1 MCQDKHHE
9 PAGFTQ
15 QAQDRSAGGGATSA
29 PAAQIAELVTANH
42 ILYDQGVLDAFG
54 HVSVRHA
61 DDPERFL
68 LARNMAPG
76 LVQAADIVEFD
87 LDGNPYNAAGRA
99 IYLERFIHSEI
110 YKARPDVVAVVH
122 SHSPSVVPFSV
133 STTSPLRATCH
144 MAGFIGLAAPVFEI
158 RDHVG
163 EASSLLIT
171 NHELGQA
178 LAGSL
183 GERSLVLM
191 RGHGSTVVADSLRRA
206 VYRAVYTELNA
217 QIQSVAQQLGEVTF
231 LSEGEIAET
240 VRVIET
246 QVVRAWDFWSIK
258 AGATARALMQQQA
271 QLG

>member
-9 PAGFTQ
+9 QQGFTQ
-15 QAQDRSAGGGATSA
+15 KAEDRGDGGSTA
-29 PAAQIAELVTANH
+29 PAALIAELVTANH

-54 HVSVRHA
+54 HVSVRNPAH
-61 DDPERFL
+61 PGRFL

-76 LVQAADIVEFD
+76 LAQADDIIEFD
-87 LDGNPYNAAGRA
+87 LDGNPVNAAGRA

-110 YKARPDVVAVVH
+110 YKARPDVMAVVH

-133 STTSPLRATCH
+133 SKTSPLRATCH
-144 MAGFIGLAAPVFEI
+144 MAGFIGTAARVFEI
-158 RDHVG
+158 RDYAG
-163 EASSLLIT
+163 DTNSLLIT
-171 NHELGQA
+171 NNELGHA
-178 LAGSL
+178 LSQSL

-191 RGHGSTVVADSLRRA
+191 RGHGSTVVADSLHRA

-217 QIQSVAQQLGEVTF
+217 QIQSAAQQLGEVTF

-246 QVVRAWDFWSIK
+246 QVGRAWDFWRIK
-258 AGATARALMQQQA
+258 AGATARALSEQKA
-271 QLG
+271 QLIP

>member
-1 MCQDKHHE
+1 MCQDKHHDQH
-9 PAGFTQ
+9 GFTQ
-15 QAQDRSAGGGATSA
+15 QARDHADGASTA
-29 PAAQIAELVTANH
+29 PAAQVAELVTANH

-61 DDPERFL
+61 EQPDRFL

-76 LVQAADIVEFD
+76 LVQAQDIVEFD
-87 LDGNPYNAAGRA
+87 LDGNPFNAAGRA

-133 STTSPLRATCH
+133 SKTSPLRATCH
-144 MAGFIGLAAPVFEI
+144 MAGFIGVAAPVYEI
-158 RDHVG
+158 RDHAG
-163 EASSLLIT
+163 EGSSLLIT
-171 NHELGQA
+171 SQELGQS
-178 LAGSL
+178 LAGTL
-183 GERSLVLM
+183 GTRSLVLM
-191 RGHGSTVVADSLRRA
+191 RGHGSTVVADSLRRV
-206 VYRAVYTELNA
+206 VYRAVYTEVNA
-217 QIQSVAQQLGEVTF
+217 QIQSAAQQLGEVTF

-258 AGATARALMQQQA
+258 AGATARALAEQQA
-271 QLG
+271 RLGA